1 MGADEEGTLE
11 RLEALRRELL
21 DPKISERRGR
31 IVKRSD
37 MSQTRRP
44 CRDRCHPCHHHVCQ
58 PALDLPNFT
67 QFN

>member
-1 MGADEEGTLE
+1 MAADEEGTLE
-11 RLEALRRELL
+11 RLKALRRELL

-37 MSQTRRP
+37 VSQTRRP

-58 PALDLPNFT
+58 PALAFT
-67 QFN
+67 EFYPV